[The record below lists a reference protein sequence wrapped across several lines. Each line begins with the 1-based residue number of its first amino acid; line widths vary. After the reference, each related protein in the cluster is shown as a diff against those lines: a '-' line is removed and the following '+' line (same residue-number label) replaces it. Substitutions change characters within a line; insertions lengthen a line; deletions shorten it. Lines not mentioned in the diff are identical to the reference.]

1 VAGILIIDSNEN
13 LRNRTIHF
21 FTGSGHKIEG
31 VSNYEKAIEYIKSH
45 SLDVIISDI
54 NISGGNVLSL
64 LKLLK
69 ENESQTMLIVSS
81 PIEDVSSVI
90 QAIKEGAFDFVRKPF
105 NQGELYVKVEKALD
119 FKHLSF
125 EAQNLRGQ
133 QNLIFSTHEVIG
145 ESPRFKEI
153 LKIIEKVAKSDSS
166 VMILGETGTGKELIS
181 GLIHYNS
188 LRSEKAFVRV
198 NCAALPDELL
208 ESELFGHEKGAFTGA
223 DKVRIGRFEQADGG
237 SIFLDEIADMSL
249 KTQAK
254 VLRVLQEQTFER
266 LGSSRTKQV
275 NVRII
280 SATNKIIEEEI
291 SAGRFRQDLLY
302 RLNVIRLDLPPLR
315 DRIDDII
322 PMAKFFMLRY
332 SSRMNRKIH
341 KIHPLAKK
349 KLQAYSWP
357 GNIRELENIIERAII
372 MAEQEIKPQ
381 DIYLP
386 GDYKNVTGSQGEF
399 QIPDEGISLDEIEK
413 QVILQAL
420 ERVNWVQKEA
430 AALLK
435 ISGRVLNYK
444 ISKHK
449 ISHSSWPKNT

>member
-1 VAGILIIDSNEN
+1 
-13 LRNRTIHF
+13 
-21 FTGSGHKIEG
+21 
-31 VSNYEKAIEYIKSH
+31 
-45 SLDVIISDI
+45 
-54 NISGGNVLSL
+54 
-64 LKLLK
+64 
-69 ENESQTMLIVSS
+69 
-81 PIEDVSSVI
+81 
-90 QAIKEGAFDFVRKPF
+90 
-105 NQGELYVKVEKALD
+105 
-119 FKHLSF
+119 
-125 EAQNLRGQ
+125 
-133 QNLIFSTHEVIG
+133 
-145 ESPRFKEI
+145 
-153 LKIIEKVAKSDSS
+153 
-166 VMILGETGTGKELIS
+166 
-181 GLIHYNS
+181 
-188 LRSEKAFVRV
+188 
-198 NCAALPDELL
+198 
-208 ESELFGHEKGAFTGA
+208 
-223 DKVRIGRFEQADGG
+223 
-237 SIFLDEIADMSL
+237 
-249 KTQAK
+249 
-254 VLRVLQEQTFER
+254 
-266 LGSSRTKQV
+266 V